1 MKLSKAWNTKVQRL
15 PSSVAITYSYLFEQ
29 HNEIGDCPI
38 DGIELLTDS
47 SLAAGF
53 YEIKSLFTKQYI
65 KANEKQPYKVSYSLG
80 CITVMLESI
89 FPCVPPV
96 KIKINPSKGGLSPK
110 QLYEWCRFLV
120 TDVQRIFVKKV
131 DTKLDFFGLDPYE
144 CMNKIWWC
152 SDFRKIDEEY
162 FEKGTLYLG
171 STHSKIRIRIYDKGK
186 EQGKSIV
193 WTRIETT
200 RSYDKKEQMTLGTF
214 LNRVT
219 ELKLFEE
226 VILVNAA
233 AKDINDILRQ
243 YNVQAINN
251 GKYSMIATLK
261 QLDVRKRNRVIRALD
276 KIGFVNSLLLQYQD
290 AILKWR
296 KQDNESFL

>member
-1 MKLSKAWNTKVQRL
+1 M
-15 PSSVAITYSYLFEQ
+15 FEQ

-38 DGIELLTDS
+38 DGIEVLTDS

-53 YEIKSLFTKQYI
+53 YEIEPLFRKEYL

-80 CITVMLESI
+80 CVTVMLKPI

-144 CMNKIWWC
+144 CMNIIWWC

-162 FEKGTLYLG
+162 FNKGTLYLG
-171 STHSKIRIRIYDKGK
+171 STHSKVRIRIYDKGK
-186 EQGKSIV
+186 EQGQSIV

-200 RSYDKKEQMTLGTF
+200 RSYDKEEQMTLISF
-214 LNRVT
+214 LNGVT
-219 ELKLFEE
+219 EIKLFED
-226 VILVNAA
+226 VIIVNAA

-251 GKYSMIATLK
+251 GKYSMIMTLK
-261 QLDVRKRNRVIRALD
+261 QLDVRKRNRVIRILANL
-276 KIGFVNSLLLQYQD
+276 GFVNSLLPQYQD

-296 KQDNESFL
+296 RQDNETFL

>member
-1 MKLSKAWNTKVQRL
+1 MQRL